1 MTPDPFSRRILLV
14 VTGLTPQVVTET
26 VYALAVVGDPPWLP
40 TELHLL
46 TTREGA
52 ARARLTLLSEEPGW
66 FHRLGR
72 DYHLPAIAFDATA
85 IHTVGEGAGLADI
98 QTPEDNRVAA
108 DAITEQVRALT
119 ADPAVA
125 LHVSLAGGRKTL
137 GFYAGYALSLLG
149 RPQDRLSHVLVSPPF
164 ESHPEF
170 YYPTPGPHVIYTLDA
185 DKRPIDTREAVVT
198 LAEIP
203 FVRLR
208 HGLPAGLLA
217 GRATFSETVAA
228 AQRALGPPE
237 LVIDL
242 VGRRIVAGGQEVAL
256 SPADLALLAWH
267 ARRRMANESPLACPN
282 DGVPEPA
289 YATAFL
295 AEYHCILGPLGDDER
310 TNKALRHG
318 MDKGYFLQRRARL
331 NGHLETTLGPAAAPY
346 LVAALGRRPD
356 TRYGLTL
363 EPAAIRF
370 AVPEAPGINRAA
382 LSPLPLRR

>member
-1 MTPDPFSRRILLV
+1 LDREPPVDPHCYRRRILLV

-26 VYALAVVGDPPWLP
+26 VYALAVAADPPWLP
-40 TELHLL
+40 TAVHLL
-46 TTREGA
+46 TTRDGA
-52 ARARLTLLSEEPGW
+52 ERARLTLLSEEPGW
-66 FHRLGR
+66 FHRLCR
-72 DYHLPAIAFDATA
+72 DYRLTGITFGAAA
-85 IHTVGEGAGLADI
+85 IHTVGAGDGLADI

-119 ADPAVA
+119 ADPEAA

-137 GFYAGYALSLLG
+137 GFYAGYALSLFG

-185 DKRPIDTREAVVT
+185 DKRPIDTREAQVT

-228 AQRALGPPE
+228 AQLALGPPE
-237 LVIDL
+237 LMIDL
-242 VGRRIVAGGQEVAL
+242 AGRRVVAGGQEVAL
-256 SPADLALLAWH
+256 APAELAFLAWL
-267 ARRRMANESPLACPN
+267 ARRRMAGEEPLPCPN
-282 DGVPEPA
+282 DGAPEA
-289 YATAFL
+289 EYAAAFL
-295 AEYHCILGPLGDDER
+295 AEYRRILGPLGDADRTER
-310 TNKALRHG
+310 ALRPG

-331 NGHLETTLGPAAAPY
+331 TRLLRDALGPAAAPY
-346 LVAALGRRPD
+346 LVAALGRRPA
-356 TRYGLTL
+356 TRYGVTL
-363 EPAAIRF
+363 EPVAIRCAGF
-370 AVPEAPGINRAA
+370 TADSAE
-382 LSPLPLRR
+382 